1 MKTGLSLT
9 LAAGL
14 LTAFPGAG
22 MAGQSEWATAGKVLT
37 GVVAAGVLVE
47 ALRPHPAPVVVYQQP
62 PPPVVYSAPPPTV
75 VYTYPTAPQVV
86 YVPAPPVVVVQAPG
100 YSPAPVYYGPG
111 CRGPFIRGPIC
122 RPVHVHGG
130 RVGVDVHFGG
140 HW

>member
-14 LTAFPGAG
+14 WTAFPGAG

-37 GVVAAGVLVE
+37 GVIAAGVLFD

-62 PPPVVYSAPPPTV
+62 PPVVYSAPPPTV
-75 VYTYPTAPQVV
+75 VYTYSAAPQTV
-86 YVPAPPVVVVQAPG
+86 YVQAPPVVVVQAPSYG
-100 YSPAPVYYGPG
+100 YPGYYGPG

-130 RVGVDVHFGG
+130 HAGVEVHFGG